1 MEPAG
6 FAARTLLTTKQTV
19 CSPKKHSLVTGK
31 CMRREAATG
40 VLLSL
45 TFVAILVTDV
55 KQRKDM
61 IMGKTNSHSILKT
74 NGRSMAN
81 DHKLLAMVRKGVPK
95 SVMFRIAKE
104 LELRPK
110 ELATI
115 LQVSERTLQRLGTA
129 GLLSVAL
136 SSRVVQLA
144 LVYERGLEIFGDKDT
159 LRDWLRSKSAVF
171 GETPIEL
178 LDTPIGTQ
186 MVLDEMGR
194 IAHGV
199 YI

>member
-1 MEPAG
+1 MRG
-6 FAARTLLTTKQTV
+6 RAA
-19 CSPKKHSLVTGK
+19 
-31 CMRREAATG
+31 AG

-45 TFVAILVTDV
+45 TFVAILMTDV

-104 LELRPK
+104 LALRPK

-136 SSRVVQLA
+136 SSRVIQLA
-144 LVYERGLEIFGDKDT
+144 LVYERGVEIFGDKET